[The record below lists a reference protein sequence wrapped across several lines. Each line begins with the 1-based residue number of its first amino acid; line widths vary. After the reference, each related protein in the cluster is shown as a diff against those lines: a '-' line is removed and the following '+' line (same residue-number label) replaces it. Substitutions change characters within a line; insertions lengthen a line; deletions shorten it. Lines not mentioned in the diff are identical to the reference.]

1 VAVSSHTLSAGV
13 HTFWLQARR
22 LGVLKIYQRTG
33 NPEIFLYL
41 DIASRSSFNN
51 FALPTG
57 SYRTSD
63 FPKPGI
69 I

>member
-1 VAVSSHTLSAGV
+1 MAVSSHTLSAGV

-22 LGVLKIYQRTG
+22 LGVLKIYQRTL
-33 NPEIFLYL
+33 NPEIFLYP

-51 FALPTG
+51 FARPAG
-57 SYRTSD
+57 GNRTSD
-63 FPKPGI
+63 VPKPGI